1 VLKNLREVRIFVNLV
16 QCLSV
21 GACLIL
27 DHLLEREGG
36 TLDCVHTSGHF
47 DMHQQMS
54 QENLEA
60 CFSLSMYL
68 PHLHELNL
76 YNDNKL
82 LVFPI
87 KDLTETNPVYILT
100 NKDNAYVEGID
111 EFKDLLKNAV
121 KDLGVSDM

>member
-1 VLKNLREVRIFVNLV
+1 M
-16 QCLSV
+16 Q
-21 GACLIL
+21 IL
-27 DHLLEREGG
+27 DHLLEREVV

-47 DMHQQMS
+47 DLHQHMA
-54 QENLEA
+54 QENLVA

-68 PHLHELNL
+68 PHLRELNL

-82 LVFPI
+82 MVFPI

-100 NKDNAYVEGID
+100 NKDKAYVEGIN

-121 KDLGVSDM
+121 EDLEVSDR

>member
-1 VLKNLREVRIFVNLV
+1 MKQFKKMYNDYNIRDTIGNAEQLREIFNW
-16 QCLSV
+16 
-21 GACLIL
+21 
-27 DHLLEREGG
+27 EGV

-54 QENLEA
+54 QENLAA

-68 PHLHELNL
+68 PHLHKLNL
-76 YNDNKL
+76 YKDNKL

-100 NKDNAYVEGID
+100 NKEKAYVEGTN

-121 KDLGVSDM
+121 KDLEVSDM